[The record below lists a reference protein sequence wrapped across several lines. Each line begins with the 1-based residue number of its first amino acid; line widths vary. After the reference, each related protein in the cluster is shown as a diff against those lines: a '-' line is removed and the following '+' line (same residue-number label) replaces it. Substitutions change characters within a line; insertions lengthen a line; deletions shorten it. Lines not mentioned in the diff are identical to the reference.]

1 MAKVTI
7 DNLASAVMEI
17 LDKYADDVN
26 NVSEEAVKKVTKAG
40 AQALKGN
47 PGGFGGSGKY
57 SSGWTTQFETGRLST
72 QGTIYNGKTPG
83 LPHLLEKGH
92 AKRGGGRT
100 AGRAHIAPVEQ
111 EIIKSFEEAIEQGVS
126 GI

>member
-26 NVSEEAVKKVTKAG
+26 VVTDEAVKKVAKAG

-57 SSGWTTQFETGRLST
+57 SSGWTTKYEGGRLYSKN
-72 QGTIYNGKTPG
+72 TIYNGKTPG

-92 AKRGGGRT
+92 AKRGGGR
-100 AGRAHIAPVEQ
+100 APGRAHIAPVEQ

-126 GI
+126 GL